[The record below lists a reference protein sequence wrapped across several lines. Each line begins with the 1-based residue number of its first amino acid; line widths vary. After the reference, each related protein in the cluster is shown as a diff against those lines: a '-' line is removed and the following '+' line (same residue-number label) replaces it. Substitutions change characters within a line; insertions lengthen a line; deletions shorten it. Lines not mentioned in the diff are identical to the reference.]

1 MFITAVISYGVFC
14 RGCVVG
20 DDRGVE
26 REKYSVMEIIRK
38 RFYFLCGFEAVK
50 LLPDDGIA
58 AILQIKQL

>member
-1 MFITAVISYGVFC
+1 M
-14 RGCVVG
+14 VG